1 MKIGFVLLAILI
13 AGIIGGLINKF
24 RDKDPASKYWK
35 SIIKGIGAAIIV
47 PLFLELVKS
56 GIVSKESESWYNYF
70 IFGGLCI
77 IFAIFSDSFFESISK
92 KLMNQVETLNNRVNE
107 IQESTEENDIPEE
120 NILRTLRTNLTT
132 ENDDDIKK
140 VTNSIIN
147 SKFSFRTISGIAK
160 ETNLDNQRIIEIL
173 GLLKTNGIAESK
185 KNKKGNEIWK
195 INFNS

>member
-24 RDKDPASKYWK
+24 RDKDLASKYWK

-56 GIVSKESESWYNYF
+56 DIVSKESESWYNYF

-107 IQESTEENDIPEE
+107 IQENTEEKDIPEE
-120 NILRTLRTNLTT
+120 KILKNLKSNKRTDL
-132 ENDDDIKK
+132 DDDIKK

-147 SKFSFRTISGIAK
+147 SKFSYRTISGIAK
-160 ETNLDNQRIIEIL
+160 ETNLDQEKIIDVL
-173 GLLKTNGIAESK
+173 GILKTNGIAESK

-195 INFNS
+195 INLND

>member
-24 RDKDPASKYWK
+24 RDKDLASKYWK

-56 GIVSKESESWYNYF
+56 DIVSKESESWYNYF

-92 KLMNQVETLNNRVNE
+92 KLMNQMDTLNNKVNE
-107 IQESTEENDIPEE
+107 IQENTEEKDIPEE
-120 NILRTLRTNLTT
+120 KILKNLKSNKRTDL
-132 ENDDDIKK
+132 DDDIKK

-147 SKFSFRTISGIAK
+147 SKFSYRTISGIAK
-160 ETNLDNQRIIEIL
+160 ETDLDQEKIIDVL
-173 GLLKTNGIAESK
+173 GILKTNGIAESK

-195 INFNS
+195 INLND